1 MMMTLPKR
9 VCRSAVAL
17 AAALCCFV
25 AVPSA
30 HAQTV
35 TVFAAASLK
44 DALDEIDSARVKRGG
59 SKAVIAYAASSAL
72 AKQVESGA
80 PADVF
85 ISADLDW
92 MNYLEKRKLIRPA
105 SKTNVLRNELVLIAP
120 ARSNVLLTVEPNFPL
135 AAHLGKGRLAMGDP
149 DHVPAGKYAKAALEA
164 LGVWPSVANSIARAE
179 NVRAALVFVSRG
191 EAPLGIVYRTDAA
204 ADKKVRIVSA
214 FPASSHPPI
223 IYPAAVL
230 TTTRNVTAAEQ
241 YLALL
246 KSAQALAVFRK
257 HGFVPVDA

>member
-1 MMMTLPKR
+1 MTTPRARAFKT
-9 VCRSAVAL
+9 AVAL
-17 AAALCCFV
+17 ALGSCCFI
-25 AVPSA
+25 ASPFA

-44 DALDEIDSARVKRGG
+44 DALDEIESSKVKRGG

-92 MNYLEKRKLIRPA
+92 MDYLEKRKLIRPA
-105 SKTNVLRNELVLIAP
+105 SRINLLRNELVLIAP
-120 ARSNVLLTVEPNFPL
+120 ARSTIALSVAPNFPL
-135 AAHLGKGRLAMGDP
+135 AAHLGNGRLAMGDP
-149 DHVPAGKYAKAALEA
+149 DHVPAGKYAKAGLEA
-164 LGVWPSVANSIARAE
+164 LGVWPSVSGRLARAE

-204 ADKKVRIVSA
+204 ADKKVRMVSA

-223 IYPAAVL
+223 VYPAAVP
-230 TTTRNVTAAEQ
+230 TTSRHVAAAEQ

-246 KSAQALAVFRK
+246 KSAEALAIFRK
-257 HGFVPVDA
+257 HGFVPVDAQ